1 MIGKVVKPGKG
12 FGGLTR
18 YLMLGARDETSDA
31 NRVAWSA
38 TRNLAATEPARA
50 SALMKATA
58 AKSKK
63 VKAPVYHMVISWRR
77 DEQPADSV
85 MEQVADTLCADLGL
99 EDYQRLY
106 VAHDDTGH
114 RHVHIVINRV
124 HPETGVAWRMSQD
137 YRRIEQSLFRQSVNL
152 GFEPV
157 PGRHTTKLQAY
168 LKSRRPTTAELRK
181 ANRVGQPAPSRW
193 TIPQLADHKALLRTL
208 VDTASSWQHLHDGL
222 RPIGITLVPKG
233 MGLVFRDANG
243 DMKLSDLGKGYRM
256 GLLEDRFGTAYEAP
270 LMVPMLAPLRLTP
283 RLKRPSPIQPVTLAG
298 DTIAMQT
305 AIAAAEMRAALVQ
318 HRLGLT
324 PEGAVEDA
332 QLAQTQANAVAE
344 QAPMAATL
352 PTANLIMRRRKRLKL
367 RGRERLR

>member
-18 YLMLGARDETSDA
+18 YLLHGPKDKTSDQS
-31 NRVAWSA
+31 RVAWSA
-38 TRNLAATEPARA
+38 TRNLAASDPAKA

-58 AKSKK
+58 VKSKK
-63 VKAPVYHMVISWRR
+63 VNAPVYHVVVSWRR
-77 DEQPADSV
+77 DENPSDQV

-99 EDYQRLY
+99 DDYQRLY
-106 VAHDDTGH
+106 VAHDDTHH
-114 RHVHIVINRV
+114 RHVHVVINRV
-124 HPETGVAWRMSQD
+124 HPETGVAWRMSHD
-137 YRRIEQSLFRQSVNL
+137 FRRIEQSLFRQSMKL

-157 PGRHTTKLQAY
+157 PGRHTTKLQAN

-181 ANRVGQPAPSRW
+181 ANREGQPAPSRW
-193 TIPQLADHKALLRTL
+193 TIPQLADHQALLRTL

-270 LMVPMLAPLRLTP
+270 SAVSTPAPSRPTP
-283 RLKRPSPIQPVTLAG
+283 RLKRPSPIQPASLAG

-305 AIAAAEMRAALVQ
+305 AITAADMRAALVQ
-318 HRLGLT
+318 HRLGLA
-324 PEGAVEDA
+324 PDGAVEDA
-332 QLAQTQANAVAE
+332 QLAQTQADAVAK
-344 QAPMAATL
+344 QAPIA
-352 PTANLIMRRRKRLKL
+352 PQSSNLMVRRRKRQN
-367 RGRERLR
+367 RRERER